1 MGFPGGS
8 VVKNL
13 PDNAG
18 STGSIPDPGRSHMPW
33 TYWACTSQLPKPAC
47 LRACAPQEK
56 PPQWAAWIPQLANSP
71 QLSTTR
77 EKPAKDPAQP
87 KTKKKNKKT
96 KKHSDTT
103 SHPLYWKKKAINTN
117 VSTMMENKNS
127 YVSNGNIILES
138 NLEIASKLEK
148 EHNVSLN
155 TSLSRNLP

>member
-1 MGFPGGS
+1 MKTLNIGEKKKKTLVGFPGGS

-87 KTKKKNKKT
+87 KTKKKT
-96 KKHSDTT
+96 KKQKNIVILLHTHYIGKKRLLT
-103 SHPLYWKKKAINTN
+103 PMLARWWKTRTHMFLMGI
-117 VSTMMENKNS
+117 
-127 YVSNGNIILES
+127 
-138 NLEIASKLEK
+138 
-148 EHNVSLN
+148 
-155 TSLSRNLP
+155 